1 MKQIIYIHKFKTR
14 LGWFHLAS
22 TEKGLAVID
31 FFDSN
36 GFEREVKKR
45 FGEFEKKLGGSINQK
60 AEKEI
65 KSYLDGKL
73 TKFTIKLD
81 VDGTPFQQKAMR
93 KIGSIPYGK
102 TMTYGE
108 IARLLGN
115 PGAARAVGSV
125 NARNPLPIII
135 PCHRVLAVNG
145 LGGYAGGLDLKRFLL
160 DLEKA
165 AY

>member
-1 MKQIIYIHKFKTR
+1 MQQIIYIHEFKTK

-22 TEKGLAVID
+22 TDKGLAVID

-36 GFEREVKKR
+36 AFEKEVKRR
-45 FGEFEKKLGGSINQK
+45 FGDFVKKSGGAINKK
-60 AEKEI
+60 AEKEM

-81 VDGTPFQQKAMR
+81 IHGTPFQQRAMR

-102 TMTYGE
+102 TATYGE
-108 IARLLGN
+108 IARSLGN

-145 LGGYAGGLDLKRFLL
+145 LGGYAGGLHLKRYLL